1 MYKDNVEWISYT
13 YILYINISLI
23 PLDPSKPVP
32 PTVIDDLLYEQLN
45 KVYHSII
52 SAGERGK
59 LANTTFLGDK
69 TYEESLGGLL
79 TMLDQIYA
87 NSPYSYTL
95 KSSRDSLK
103 LFEDNISY
111 LTIKPK
117 KHELIT
123 QGKAIYTG
131 VKSDNTDSG
140 KNYYGFDTGHRNYN
154 TTTNTIGGLATFE
167 YGLTDKTSVGLVV
180 GGNNQS
186 INFKGSSEVEGTSV
200 YLGTFAKT
208 EMDNFRFMGG
218 LGYQYTS
225 ADADR
230 EVSNGYDSFK
240 TNDKYDVNSYNA
252 FLEAKYVYEGYNPG
266 QLSIEV
272 DKASS
277 DTLDLEVGVDFVK
290 TVQLEKG
297 KLNNIFS
304 LGVINTLGSDSKK
317 LRGRIL
323 GANKKG
329 SDFEIQETEL
339 PDLAGKASYNL
350 ELEQTNGIIYTAGVS
365 IEFSKDDNRNVN
377 ATMGI
382 GYKF

>member
-123 QGKAIYTG
+123 QGKA
-131 VKSDNTDSG
+131 
-140 KNYYGFDTGHRNYN
+140 
-154 TTTNTIGGLATFE
+154 
-167 YGLTDKTSVGLVV
+167 
-180 GGNNQS
+180 
-186 INFKGSSEVEGTSV
+186 
-200 YLGTFAKT
+200 
-208 EMDNFRFMGG
+208 
-218 LGYQYTS
+218 
-225 ADADR
+225 
-230 EVSNGYDSFK
+230 
-240 TNDKYDVNSYNA
+240 
-252 FLEAKYVYEGYNPG
+252 
-266 QLSIEV
+266 
-272 DKASS
+272 
-277 DTLDLEVGVDFVK
+277 
-290 TVQLEKG
+290 
-297 KLNNIFS
+297 
-304 LGVINTLGSDSKK
+304 
-317 LRGRIL
+317 
-323 GANKKG
+323 
-329 SDFEIQETEL
+329 
-339 PDLAGKASYNL
+339 SYNL